1 MHKRFIRKTIACLLA
16 GILAAAVP
24 GEIILTEQ
32 VYGAEDPLDYDEV
45 SADELPEDEVP
56 ADEVQAKEIQTDEA
70 LESEIH
76 SDEAWVDEAPAD
88 EALADEVTDADEVG
102 NLPEINMSGTGV
114 LPAQD
119 DEGECPIQLETLF
132 YEDYEHASGG
142 IVPISWNTSRSES
155 RKRDLNEFTEEI
167 VGAGSLPSSYYNS
180 ARSGIRTQNGDACWV
195 HSMTTSAEMSMIAA
209 GKADELDYSER
220 QILYGYFNQ
229 TGGDTGVPVSGN
241 WAGTPGSPL
250 MAAAAVANHIGFG
263 DEDDFPTN
271 AGMTPLD
278 IENDI
283 SHIEKVIFLGSWSD
297 LKTKNLWKGS
307 TWQAINTSVKAA
319 VMQYGSCA
327 ITCYSGYSSLNLK
340 THGFYTDWSETTKPQ
355 PDHSLTV
362 IGWDDSKVVADGVT
376 PGAFYV
382 QNSWG
387 SASPRTDNGYNWV
400 SYYDASLGTA
410 TVYVP
415 EHEALGTLRDQDVF
429 SYSGTGYMTSL
440 NNIAYAANVFEP
452 EQAEII
458 DCVGIYTSAASQYNI
473 SVVTKL
479 ADNTNPSSGTV
490 AVTQS
495 GSTEGRGFFKI
506 YLKKNVEVAAGD
518 KFAVIVNLRET
529 SSKALKAVFEG
540 PSAQLRSTSCEVGQS
555 FIQVKDSNRYIDCAT
570 GSITASGETI
580 YLKSSCG
587 NACIYAYGNPKPEPE
602 GPFPDVPYNHVYAS
616 AITWA
621 VERGITKG
629 YSDGTFGINR
639 ICTRGDIMMFLW
651 RYAGCP
657 QPKYVA
663 KSPFSDV
670 QKTHA
675 YYKAILWGSQ
685 KGITKGYDD
694 GTFGV
699 NKDCTRGH
707 IMMFIWRYK
716 GCPKPKSTKN
726 PFKDSITAAFRTA
739 VIWAYEN
746 KVAGGFSD
754 GTFRDT
760 KSCTRG
766 EAVKFLHKLYLRT

>member
-16 GILAAAVP
+16 GILAAAVL
-24 GEIILTEQ
+24 GELTLTEQ
-32 VYGAEDPLDYDEV
+32 VFGAEDSLYYDE
-45 SADELPEDEVP
+45 SHADEILPDEVLD
-56 ADEVQAKEIQTDEA
+56 A
-70 LESEIH
+70 
-76 SDEAWVDEAPAD
+76 DEAPAD
-88 EALADEVTDADEVG
+88 EIADTYE
-102 NLPEINMSGTGV
+102 SGELLENDIYGSDD
-114 LPAQD
+114 LSAPD
-119 DEGECPIQLETLF
+119 DEAEECDVELKPLF
-132 YEDYEHASGG
+132 YEDCEHAYGG
-142 IVPISWNTSRSES
+142 IVPVIWNTSDISGARS
-155 RKRDLNEFTEEI
+155 DLEGFTEEI
-167 VGAGSLPSSYYNS
+167 VGKGELPSSYINPT
-180 ARSGIRTQNGDACWV
+180 RSGIRLQEGNACWV
-195 HSMTTSAEMSMIAA
+195 HSMTTSAEMSMISA
-209 GKADELDYSER
+209 GMTDKIDYSEK

-229 TGGDTGVPVSGN
+229 IGGDKGIPASDSWQT
-241 WAGTPGSPL
+241 APGSSL

-263 DEDDFPTN
+263 DENDFPVN
-271 AGMTPLD
+271 EGITPLD

-283 SHIEKVIFLGSWSD
+283 SHIEKVIFLGSWSEFN
-297 LKTKNLWKGS
+297 TKDLWKGS
-307 TWQAINTSVKAA
+307 TWKAVNESVKAA
-319 VMQYGSCA
+319 ILQYGSCA
-327 ITCYSGYSSLNLK
+327 ITCNSNTNSLNQD
-340 THGFYTDWSETTKPQ
+340 TYGFYTAWSGNEKPK
-355 PDHSLTV
+355 PDHSLTA
-362 IGWDDSKVVADGVT
+362 IGWDDEKVVAAGVE

-387 SASPRTDNGYNWV
+387 STSFNTEKGYNWV

-410 TVYVP
+410 AVYVP
-415 EHEALGTLRDQDVF
+415 EHESPGTLRDEDVF
-429 SYSGTGYMTSL
+429 SYSGTGFGYSL
-440 NNIAYAANVFEP
+440 NSKYLDSNNIIDYSANVFEP
-452 EQAEII
+452 EHDEII
-458 DCVGIYTSAASQYNI
+458 DCVGIYTTAASNYHI
-473 SVVTKL
+473 YVMAELDDET
-479 ADNTNPSSGTV
+479 DPESGKRYV
-490 AVTQS
+490 MQS
-495 GSTEGRGFFKI
+495 GKTEGKGFFKI
-506 YLKKNVEVAAGD
+506 HLKKSIEVAAGD
-518 KFAVIVNLRET
+518 KFAVVVSLQET
-529 SSKALKAVFEG
+529 GTGDLVAVFEG
-540 PSAQLRSTSCEVGQS
+540 PTNNLRSTSCAPGQS
-555 FIQVKDSNRYIDCAT
+555 YVKFKGNSQYRDCAT
-570 GSITASGETI
+570 HSIKVSDGSTI
-580 YLKSSCG
+580 SLKDRCG

-670 QKTHA
+670 PKTHA

-685 KGITKGYDD
+685 RGITKGYDD
-694 GTFGV
+694 GTFGI

-707 IMMFIWRYK
+707 IMMFIWRYQ